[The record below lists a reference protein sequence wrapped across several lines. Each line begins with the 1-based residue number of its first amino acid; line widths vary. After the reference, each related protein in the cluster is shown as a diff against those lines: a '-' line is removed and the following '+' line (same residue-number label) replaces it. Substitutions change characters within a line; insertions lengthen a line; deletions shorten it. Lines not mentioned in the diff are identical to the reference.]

1 MADDTAAK
9 GVTVTEA
16 FKSMK
21 SADDSIAELDAMI
34 PRLLKMKKQLIA
46 QKEYIEVAVKL
57 ASGGKTSDTTGT
69 YGTAAPYVLG
79 AGQKNIGDA
88 NIIDYRVNLYKHRDM
103 IAPVLKHD
111 HADGNTGHLQDIAT
125 GANAT
130 ASTGSDTAPPLSVKA
145 IKDIITVS
153 QGLAVNSG
161 GSGRIFKANQFI
173 DSLKK
178 LSDGTTDMGNDD
190 FGSLTAIRKAAAP
203 SATDV
208 DGHDP
213 ELQDGSASPVFNGVD
228 LECTKNFLIGVNA
241 ILTHPNNITSSGL
254 KTDVTASAA
263 ASTNYVISIKPG
275 ENTTTAATYSAGGKH
290 ALTDGTL
297 RGLLM
302 LTNTGVDANIMDF
315 SPAVIPV
322 GAAMKAHAAF
332 MSTDA
337 TGTDGAAGSGGRLA
351 ANKKIRG
358 FGL

>member
-241 ILTHPNNITSSGL
+241 ILTHPNDITSSGL
-254 KTDVTASAA
+254 NTDGASPVASA
-263 ASTNYVISIKPG
+263 NYVISIKPG
-275 ENTTTAATYSAGGKH
+275 DTTTTAASYSAGGKH

-337 TGTDGAAGSGGRLA
+337 TAADGTAGGGGRLD